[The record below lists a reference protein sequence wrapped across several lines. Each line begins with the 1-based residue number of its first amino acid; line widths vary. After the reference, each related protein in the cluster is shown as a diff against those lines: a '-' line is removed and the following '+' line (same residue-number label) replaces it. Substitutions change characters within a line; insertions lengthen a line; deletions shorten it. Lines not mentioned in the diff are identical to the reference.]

1 MIPGHTTANS
11 MENLA
16 FELLLVGNTLAG
28 LTLVFLG
35 NIYNTF
41 QGYTQDKQDD
51 MRASYRFRASWA
63 LAGLSTALISAL
75 CAFTYNLVEK
85 DFLVYVGLEF
95 FLSAF
100 VCVLVSAY
108 YTWKGISKEI
118 PKERRR
124 ESVEEKILI
133 ISNRTT
139 ADKRNGDRD
148 KKNEQPNE

>member
-16 FELLLVGNTLAG
+16 FELLLAGNTLAG

-41 QGYTQDKQDD
+41 HGYSEAKQDD
-51 MRASYRFRASWA
+51 MRATYRFRASWA
-63 LAGLSTALISAL
+63 LAGLSTSLVSAL
-75 CAFTYNLVEK
+75 CAFTYNLMEK

-95 FLSAF
+95 FLFAF

-108 YTWKGISKEI
+108 YTWKGISKGI

-124 ESVEEKILI
+124 EPVEENVLI

-139 ADKRNGDRD
+139 ADKQNGD
-148 KKNEQPNE
+148 KKKKK